1 MAVEFGWNRNFEILS
16 RWPRECRGIAR
27 CGYFFLDVEGIFI
40 AFCRE
45 IRGKGLKNIW
55 IYKIFCGK
63 LMKNYTERV
72 EKYLDFLN
80 ILWEVD
86 EKLWKVEGY
95 LDLRDFRGS

>member
-1 MAVEFGWNRNFEILS
+1 ME
-16 RWPRECRGIAR
+16 
-27 CGYFFLDVEGIFI
+27 
-40 AFCRE
+40 
-45 IRGKGLKNIW
+45 
-55 IYKIFCGK
+55 
-63 LMKNYTERV
+63 NYRERV